1 MDSVKHQLRKL
12 TSVLFAVLLI
22 TGTSAVGV
30 MLVMPGVFAQTSD
43 NSTDPTVSLEHDSIE
58 IGQTVTWTQTVEL
71 ATPDAVAIEVP
82 SDAEITDVQT
92 SSGETVDLG
101 SVTTTDVAPAD
112 TTVVASPDPEMV
124 QEGGDTT
131 LAVIDESADGYNISF
146 ETPAPYT
153 VEQDTSTDDLYQK
166 EVTVAHDSALHYT
179 DVKSYSDIPEDLVS
193 QGVEFKLFWMVDGV
207 KTDVTANP
215 QYAVSFVDTNGNGVV
230 DQMQW
235 TVPQLSE
242 QQFVIEGI
250 ILAIDAEHLD
260 SSRNVIENVYDQI
273 KERDGIWTNPI
284 PAGDY
289 IRVTFERNL
298 NNTNDITIVARSD
311 SPDSS
316 IEVYEKDGITAIA
329 NFGAVSEEGM
339 YKIYLTNLIGDQK
352 TFDLKVIGNPV
363 EFDYIT
369 DPAATGGTS
378 TSTVV
383 AGIASADLE
392 KTIGAGTN
400 QLLLVGVSIKD
411 STDSVSGITWR
422 STCGTVAG
430 SQSLVSSGA
439 AASANGVRSEIWE
452 LVAPTQRVSGHV
464 CVTFSGSVTKAVVG
478 ATDFTGV
485 DQANPTPNAN
495 TATGT
500 TDGSTTASQS
510 VTSSSGNLVF
520 GHTATDNNDNIGEGA
535 SQTNQWETADAV
547 SNNKIL
553 GAASTKSSSAGSSTI
568 SHTSINQNSVHWAFS
583 IVEVKSAP
591 VVVGADLSIS
601 KSDSPDPVAE
611 GGTITYTIGVS
622 NAGPDTA
629 TSL

>member
-207 KTDVTANP
+207 KTDVTSNP
-215 QYAVSFVDTNGNGVV
+215 QYAVSFVDTNGNGIV

-260 SSRNVIENVYDQI
+260 SSRNAIENVYDQI

-289 IRVTFERNL
+289 IRITFERNL

-439 AASANGVRSEIWE
+439 AASAN
-452 LVAPTQRVSGHV
+452 
-464 CVTFSGSVTKAVVG
+464 
-478 ATDFTGV
+478 
-485 DQANPTPNAN
+485 